1 MGGKDFVVE
10 KFDSETD
17 SDSFC
22 EEVKKERL
30 EREQTNL
37 YFISIILDILLSME
51 RLMEQREVAL
61 LQDLLGVLLRESERC
76 SIVNLTAIKIVKI
89 LYEQVIFDE
98 DDLKRLA
105 EAHPHL
111 AALIS
116 DVVNSDYL

>member
-1 MGGKDFVVE
+1 MSGKDFVVE

-61 LQDLLGVLLRESERC
+61 LQDLLDVLLRESERC
-76 SIVNLTAIKIVKI
+76 SIVNLTAIKIIKI

-98 DDLKRLA
+98 DDLERLA

>member
-51 RLMEQREVAL
+51 RLME
-61 LQDLLGVLLRESERC
+61 
-76 SIVNLTAIKIVKI
+76 
-89 LYEQVIFDE
+89 
-98 DDLKRLA
+98 
-105 EAHPHL
+105 
-111 AALIS
+111 
-116 DVVNSDYL
+116 